1 MVEWKLIVEII
12 VIIAT
17 VVVILLFFLFNYQN
31 IASQFFEFLD
41 KAIGWVFR

>member
-1 MVEWKLIVEII
+1 MVEWKFVVEVI

-17 VVVILLFFLFNYQN
+17 VVVVILFFLLNYQN

-41 KAIGWVFR
+41 SALGWVFR